1 MHTPQKRKFNPYNQ
15 LILLLIF
22 FVKTFKDEKNYE

>member
-1 MHTPQKRKFNPYNQ
+1 MPTKKTKFNPYNQ

-22 FVKTFKDEKNYE
+22 FVKTFKDEKNYQ